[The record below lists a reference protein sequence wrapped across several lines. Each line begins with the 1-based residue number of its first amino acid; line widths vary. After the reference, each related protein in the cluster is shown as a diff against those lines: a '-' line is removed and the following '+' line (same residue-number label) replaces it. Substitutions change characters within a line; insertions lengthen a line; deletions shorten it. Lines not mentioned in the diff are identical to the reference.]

1 MQSDTNYKEQ
11 IEDLITRALTDG
23 ASDIHLA
30 SGHYPTFRVSGNLV
44 PLMNLSILTPRDTM
58 GMLAEIIKPSFLERF
73 LANKEIDFSYEFQ
86 DKGRFRGTA
95 FYQQEAVGV
104 ALRAI
109 PTQVKTIKELNLPP
123 ILEMFTRK
131 KQGFF
136 LVVGPVGQGKSTTL
150 ASMVE
155 LINRERAEHIVTIED
170 PIEYLF
176 NSEKSI
182 IDQREVGI
190 DTNDFKSGLQ
200 SVFRQDVDV
209 IMIGEM
215 RDPETISTA
224 VTAAETGHL
233 VFSTLHTNNAAQTID
248 RIIDSFP
255 GDQQA
260 QIRIQLAGSLVGIFS
275 QRLIPRISGGLIPAY
290 ELLINN
296 TAVSSL
302 IREGRTHEVDVV
314 IETGMKDGMI
324 DMNRSLTDLVLRGE
338 VTPENALLYSFNPK
352 SLERMLQS

>member
-1 MQSDTNYKEQ
+1 MTNRNYKED
-11 IEDLITRALTDG
+11 IEVLIMRAISDG

-30 SGHYPTFRVSGNLV
+30 AGHYPTFRTSGGLV
-44 PLMNLSILTPRDTM
+44 PLMNLSVLTPEDTM
-58 GMLAEIIKPSFLERF
+58 GMLAEIISPAFMERF
-73 LANKEIDFSYEFQ
+73 LLNKEIDFSYEFYN
-86 DKGRFRGTA
+86 KGRFRGNA
-95 FYQQEAVGV
+95 FYQKGAVGI

-109 PTQVKTIKELNLPP
+109 AAQVKTISELNLPP

-150 ASMVE
+150 ASMIE

-176 NSEKSI
+176 NSQKSI
-182 IDQREVGI
+182 IDQREVGL
-190 DTNDFKSGLQ
+190 DTNDFKTGLQ
-200 SVFRQDVDV
+200 AVFRQDVDV

-215 RDPETISTA
+215 RDPETVSTA

-233 VFSTLHTNNAAQTID
+233 VLSTLHTNNASQTID

-255 GDQQA
+255 AEQQS
-260 QIRIQLAGSLVGIFS
+260 QIRVQLAGSLVGIFS

-296 TAVSSL
+296 NAISSL
-302 IREGRTHEVDVV
+302 IREGRTHEVDIV

-324 DMNRSLTDLVLRGE
+324 DMNRSLSELVVKGE
-338 VTPENALLYSFNPK
+338 ITAENALLYSFNPK
-352 SLERMLQS
+352 GLERMMQV

>member
-1 MQSDTNYKEQ
+1 MPNKNYKEE
-11 IEDLITRALTDG
+11 IEVLIMRALSDG
-23 ASDIHLA
+23 ASDVHL
-30 SGHYPTFRVSGNLV
+30 SVGHYPTFRVSGNLV
-44 PLMNLSILTPRDTM
+44 PLLNLSVITAEDTM
-58 GMLAEIIKPSFLERF
+58 GMLMEVISPSFKERF
-73 LANKEIDFSYEFQ
+73 LVDKEIDFSYDFYG
-86 DKGRFRGTA
+86 KARFRGSA
-95 FYQQEAVGV
+95 FYQKGDV
-104 ALRAI
+104 ALTLRAI
-109 PTQVKTIKELNLPP
+109 PTQVKTMKDLNLPP
-123 ILEMFTRK
+123 ILEAFTRK

-155 LINRERAEHIVTIED
+155 LINQERAEHIVTIED
-170 PIEYLF
+170 PIEYIF
-176 NSEKSI
+176 HSEKSI

-190 DTNDFKSGLQ
+190 DTKDFKTGLQ
-200 SVFRQDVDV
+200 AVFRQDVDV

-233 VFSTLHTNNAAQTID
+233 VLSTLHTNNASQTID

-255 GDQQA
+255 GEQQS

-275 QRLIPRISGGLIPAY
+275 QRLVPRISGGLIPAY

-302 IREGRTHEVDVV
+302 IREGRTHEVDIV
-314 IETGMKDGMI
+314 IETGLKDGMI
-324 DMNRSLTDLVLRGE
+324 DMNRSLADLVRKGE
-338 VTPENALLYSFNPK
+338 ITVENALMYSFNPK
-352 SLERMLQS
+352 GLERVLQM

>member
-1 MQSDTNYKEQ
+1 MPTRNYKEE
-11 IEDLITRALTDG
+11 IEVLVTRAITDG
-23 ASDIHLA
+23 ASDIHL
-30 SGHYPTFRVSGNLV
+30 SVGHYPTFRVSGNLI
-44 PLMNLSILTPRDTM
+44 PLMNLAVMTQEDTM
-58 GMLAEIIKPSFLERF
+58 GMLTALITPQFKERF
-73 LANKEIDFSYEFQ
+73 LANHELDFSY
-86 DKGRFRGTA
+86 DSSNKGRFRGSA
-95 FYQQEAVGV
+95 FYQKNTVSI

-109 PTQVKTIKELNLPP
+109 PTQVKTLAELNLPP

-150 ASMVE
+150 ASMLE
-155 LINRERAEHIVTIED
+155 SINRDRAEHIITIED

-176 NSEKSI
+176 RSQKAI
-182 IDQREVGI
+182 VDQREVGI
-190 DTNDFKSGLQ
+190 DTRDFKSGLQ

-209 IMIGEM
+209 IMVGEM
-215 RDPETISTA
+215 RDLETISTA

-233 VFSTLHTNNAAQTID
+233 VLSTLHTNNASQTID

-260 QIRIQLAGSLVGIFS
+260 QIRTQLAGSLIGIFS
-275 QRLIPRISGGLIPAY
+275 QRLIPRISGGLVPAY

-296 TAVSSL
+296 TAVASL
-302 IREGRTHEVDVV
+302 IREGRTHEVDIV

-324 DMNRSLTDLVLRGE
+324 DMNRSLSELVLRGE
-338 VTPENALLYSFNPK
+338 ITAESALLYSFNPK
-352 SLERMLQS
+352 GLERILQH

>member
-1 MQSDTNYKEQ
+1 MTSKNYKEE
-11 IEDLITRALTDG
+11 IEVLIARAISDG
-23 ASDIHLA
+23 ASDIHLSA
-30 SGHYPTFRVSGNLV
+30 GHYPTFRVSGSLV
-44 PLMNLSILTPRDTM
+44 PLMNISVLTAEDTM
-58 GMLAEIIKPSFLERF
+58 GMLNQIIAPNFMERF
-73 LANKEIDFSYEFQ
+73 LVNREIDFSYDFHN
-86 DKGRFRGTA
+86 KGRFRGSA
-95 FYQQEAVGV
+95 FYQKNAVSI

-109 PTQVKTIKELNLPP
+109 PTQVKTISELSLPP

-176 NSEKSI
+176 NSQKAI

-190 DTNDFKSGLQ
+190 DTKDFKSGLQ
-200 SVFRQDVDV
+200 AVFRQDVDV

-233 VFSTLHTNNAAQTID
+233 VLSTLHTNNASQTID

-255 GDQQA
+255 GDQQS
-260 QIRIQLAGSLVGIFS
+260 QIRVQLAGSLVGIFS
-275 QRLIPRISGGLIPAY
+275 QRLVPRISGGLIPAY

-302 IREGRTHEVDVV
+302 IREGRTHEVDIV

-324 DMNRSLTDLVLRGE
+324 DMNRSLSELVLKGE
-338 VTPENALLYSFNPK
+338 ITQENALLYSFNPK
-352 SLERMLQS
+352 GLERMLQS

>member
-1 MQSDTNYKEQ
+1 MSNRNYKE
-11 IEDLITRALTDG
+11 EVEVLIMRAITDG
-23 ASDIHLA
+23 ASDVHIA
-30 SGHYPTFRVSGNLV
+30 AGHYPTFRTSGGLV
-44 PLMNLSILTPRDTM
+44 PLMNLAVLTPEDTM
-58 GMLAEIIKPSFLERF
+58 GMLKEIVSEEFMNRF
-73 LANKEIDFSYEFQ
+73 LQNKEIDFSYEFYN
-86 DKGRFRGTA
+86 KGRFRGAA
-95 FYQQEAVGV
+95 FYQKGAVGI

-109 PTQVKTIKELNLPP
+109 PTQVKTISDLNLPP
-123 ILEMFTRK
+123 ILEIFTKK

-176 NSEKSI
+176 NSQKSI

-190 DTNDFKSGLQ
+190 DTRDFKTGLNAA
-200 SVFRQDVDV
+200 FRQDVDV

-233 VFSTLHTNNAAQTID
+233 VLSTLHTNNASQTID

-255 GDQQA
+255 AEQQS
-260 QIRIQLAGSLVGIFS
+260 QIRVQLAGSLVGIFS
-275 QRLIPRISGGLIPAY
+275 QRLVPRISGGLIPAY

-302 IREGRTHEVDVV
+302 IREGRTHEVDIV

-324 DMNRSLTDLVLRGE
+324 DMNRSLSELVMKGE

-352 SLERMLQS
+352 GLERMLQL

>member
-1 MQSDTNYKEQ
+1 MINRNYKEE
-11 IEDLITRALTDG
+11 IDVLVARAISDG
-23 ASDIHLA
+23 ASDIHLSA
-30 SGHYPTFRVSGNLV
+30 GHYPTFRVSGSLV
-44 PLMNLSILTPRDTM
+44 PLMNLTVLTPEDTK
-58 GMLAEIIKPSFLERF
+58 GMLGQIISSGFMERF
-73 LANKEIDFSYEFQ
+73 LANKEIDFSYDFHN
-86 DKGRFRGTA
+86 KGRFRGSA
-95 FYQQEAVGV
+95 FYQKNAVGI

-109 PTQVKTIKELNLPP
+109 PTQVKTIAELNLPP

-176 NSEKSI
+176 NSQKAI

-190 DTNDFKSGLQ
+190 DTIDFKSGLQ

-233 VFSTLHTNNAAQTID
+233 VFSTLHTNNASQTID

-255 GDQQA
+255 GDQQS
-260 QIRIQLAGSLVGIFS
+260 QIRVQLAGSLVGIFS
-275 QRLIPRISGGLIPAY
+275 QRLVPRISGGLIPAY

-302 IREGRTHEVDVV
+302 IREARTHEVDIV
-314 IETGMKDGMI
+314 IETGMKDRMI
-324 DMNRSLTDLVLRGE
+324 DMNRSLSELVLKGE
-338 VTPENALLYSFNPK
+338 ITPETALLYSFNPK
-352 SLERMLQS
+352 GLERMLQS

>member
-1 MQSDTNYKEQ
+1 MPNKNYKEE
-11 IEDLITRALTDG
+11 IEVLIMRAISDG
-23 ASDIHLA
+23 ASDIHIA
-30 SGHYPTFRVSGNLV
+30 AGHYPTFRISGNLV
-44 PLMNLSILTPRDTM
+44 PLMNLSVLNAEDTIGMLTHVLTPDFM
-58 GMLAEIIKPSFLERF
+58 KQFLLE
-73 LANKEIDFSYEFQ
+73 KEIDFSYEFYN
-86 DKGRFRGTA
+86 KGRFRGSA
-95 FYQQEAVGV
+95 FYQKGTVGFT
-104 ALRAI
+104 LRAI
-109 PTQVKTIKELNLPP
+109 PLQVHTLTDLNLPP

-150 ASMVE
+150 ASMIE
-155 LINRERAEHIVTIED
+155 LINQERAEHIVTIED

-176 NSEKSI
+176 NSKKAI
-182 IDQREVGI
+182 IDQREIGL
-190 DTNDFKSGLQ
+190 DTKDFKSGLQ

-215 RDPETISTA
+215 RDADTISTA

-233 VFSTLHTNNAAQTID
+233 VFSTLHTNNASQTID

-255 GDQQA
+255 AEQQS
-260 QIRIQLAGSLVGIFS
+260 QIRIQLAGSLIGIFS

-302 IREGRTHEVDVV
+302 IREARTHEVDIV

-324 DMNRSLTDLVLRGE
+324 DMNRSLSELVLKGE
-338 VTPENALLYSFNPK
+338 VTQENALLYSSNPK
-352 SLERMLQS
+352 GLERMMQS